1 MKFFTILTV
10 LLLVASQSFAQALE
24 HQLLSRREEAGTVL
38 LRTKIQSPLQN
49 SDKGQGLKFKSPVP
63 FTSLALV
70 WKTNQQTLNP
80 SAFAVHYRVHHPEI
94 GWRKWAT
101 EEGAYSPADHGL
113 GDYYTTDLL
122 FGIDEKQHDSIE
134 FYLETPQGVLLQE
147 VQLVLQD
154 MSGHQ
159 INSIIDNG
167 TAKSIASSCPAQP
180 VMIQRSGW
188 CGSYTACLT
197 PTYTPSYIT
206 TPTHTVIHHGAS
218 PDTYT
223 DGYAVVRSYW
233 NYHVN
238 TLAWSDIGYNYLFD
252 KNGNMFVGRH
262 NPNFP
267 ASDVRGA
274 HAGSSNS
281 NSIGLSFLGNADI
294 AGNVPQATLNLATN
308 FIAWWYNL
316 RGLNPTTS
324 ANIINQAGT
333 ITINL
338 SRICGHK
345 DLNPT
350 ACPGVLLYNYLPTF
364 RSNAQQIITNCQ
376 SVVAPTLSVS
386 AGCAT
391 GSVTLNVT
399 VSANQT
405 FQLLNSTGTT
415 VLQSWTGT
423 ATTYTFIGLATGTY
437 TGKVIRNSVTSAL
450 SSAATLTNRTAT
462 VGGTISGT
470 SGICLGSATGTM
482 TLSGHIGSIVRWEKK
497 LRTSTTW
504 TNITNTTASY
514 SETPAF
520 AAVWDYRALVQDG
533 SCASVYSNTFSITV
547 SAAST
552 GGTLAGTTTAVCLGT
567 ASGTISL
574 SGHIGTIIRWE
585 KRLNTGTWAN
595 IANTTTTYSETP
607 TSAGSWQY
615 RALVQNGT
623 CASTYSTVF
632 SKTFNSSV
640 AGTLSGTAG
649 AVCLG
654 TSTGT
659 ITLSGNTGSVIR
671 WEKRVNA
678 GTWANIT
685 STAITYS
692 ETPSTAGTWEYRAL
706 VQNSPCASAYS
717 SVFSKTVQ
725 ATSLG
730 GTLSGTLPNVC
741 AAQSTGT
748 ITLSG
753 QRGTVLRW
761 EKRLNAGTWTTISST
776 ATTYS
781 EIPTSAGTWEY
792 RALVQNSPCASVYS
806 STYTVNATTNAIGS
820 FCHCPIQLTLPV
832 VNYQGNTASFADNY
846 NPADVT
852 PSFTGLEANDA
863 VFRFTLTSR
872 SIVTANLTVSGIW
885 GGMLL
890 TTNCPNPTVPTTY
903 INSYQQWNGGT
914 MTTTLDPGTYML
926 LVSSNSQWTATM
938 PFTLNISTAP
948 ALRSDDNNSLLEIS
962 NTALNLS
969 VYPNPA
975 SDFINIICSSIPQTT
990 RIINANGNLVLE
1002 QYNLTSTQITM
1013 PVHQL
1018 QTGLY
1023 FIQAIGSDGTI
1034 ESVSFIINN

>member
-1 MKFFTILTV
+1 MKFFTIFTV
-10 LLLVASQSFAQALE
+10 LLLLASQSFAQALE
-24 HQLLSRREEAGTVL
+24 HQVVSRREEAGTVL
-38 LRTKIQSPLQN
+38 LRTKIQSPLQI
-49 SDKGQGLKFKSPVP
+49 SDKGQGLKFKSPIP
-63 FTSLALV
+63 FTSMALV
-70 WKTNQQTLNP
+70 WRSSQQTLNP
-80 SAFAVHYRVHHPEI
+80 SGFAIHYRVHHPEL

-122 FGIDEKQHDSIE
+122 FGIDERQHDSIE
-134 FYLETPQGVLLQE
+134 FYLELPQGVQLQE

-159 INSIIDNG
+159 NIPISDNSLDQ
-167 TAKSIASSCPAQP
+167 KSAVSSCPAQP
-180 VMIQRSGW
+180 TLVPRSSW
-188 CGSYTACLT
+188 CGSYTACQT
-197 PTYTPSYIT
+197 PTYTPSSIS
-206 TPTHTVIHHGAS
+206 PTHTVIHHGAS

-252 KNGNMFVGRH
+252 KNGNAFIGRY

-267 ASDVRGA
+267 TSDVRGA

-281 NSIGLSFLGNADI
+281 SSIGLSFLGNADI
-294 AGNVPQATLNLATN
+294 TGNVPQATLNLATN

-338 SRICGHK
+338 PRICGHK

-364 RSNAQQIITNCQ
+364 RTNAQQIITNCQ
-376 SVVAPTLSVS
+376 SVAAPTLSAS
-386 AGCAT
+386 AGCPN
-391 GSVTLNVT
+391 GSVTLTTT

-423 ATTYTFIGLATGTY
+423 ATNYTFTGLASGTY
-437 TGKVIRNSVTSAL
+437 TGKVIRNTVTSAL
-450 SSAATLTNRTAT
+450 SSAVTLTNRTAS

-470 SGICLGSATGTM
+470 SGICLGSSTGTL
-482 TLSGHIGSIVRWEKK
+482 TLSANVGAVVRWEKK

-504 TNITNTTASY
+504 TNITNTATTY
-514 SETPAF
+514 SETPAT

-533 SCASVYSNTFSITV
+533 SCAAVYSSTFSVTV
-547 SAAST
+547 SASSA
-552 GGTLAGTTTAVCLGT
+552 GGTLAGTSTAVCLGS
-567 ASGTISL
+567 AS
-574 SGHIGTIIRWE
+574 
-585 KRLNTGTWAN
+585 
-595 IANTTTTYSETP
+595 
-607 TSAGSWQY
+607 
-615 RALVQNGT
+615 
-623 CASTYSTVF
+623 
-632 SKTFNSSV
+632 
-640 AGTLSGTAG
+640 
-649 AVCLG
+649 
-654 TSTGT
+654 GT
-659 ITLSGNTGSVIR
+659 ITLSGNTGAIVRWEKRVNAGAWSNITNTATTYSETPATAGTWEYRAQVKNGSCAAVYSTTFSKTFTATTVGGSISGTSGAVCLGTATGTMTLTGNTGAVVR

-678 GTWANIT
+678 GTWTNIT
-685 STAITYS
+685 NTATTYS
-692 ETPSTAGTWEYRAL
+692 ETPTTAGNWEYRAL
-706 VQNSPCASAYS
+706 VQNSPCTSAYS
-717 SVFSKTVQ
+717 SVFAKTVQ
-725 ATSLG
+725 AASLG

-753 QRGTVLRW
+753 QRGTVVQW
-761 EKRLNAGTWTTISST
+761 EKRVNAGTWTVINST
-776 ATTYS
+776 STTYS
-781 EIPTSAGTWEY
+781 EVPSSAGTWEY

-806 STYTVNATTNAIGS
+806 SVYTVNATTNAIGS

-852 PSFTGLEANDA
+852 PNFTGLEANDA
-863 VFRFTLTSR
+863 VFRFTITSR
-872 SIVTANLTVSGIW
+872 SVVTTSLGVTGIW
-885 GGMLL
+885 GSLLL
-890 TTNCPNPTVPTTY
+890 TTNCPNPTAPTTY

-926 LVSSNSQWTATM
+926 FVSSNSQWTASM

-948 ALRSDDNNSLLEIS
+948 ALRSDDNSLLIS
-962 NTALNLS
+962 NSGLNMS
-969 VYPNPA
+969 VFPNPA
-975 SDFINIICSSIPQTT
+975 NDYLNINCSTAPQSV
-990 RIINANGNLVLE
+990 RIINANGNIILE
-1002 QYNLTSTQITM
+1002 QLNLTNAQFTL
-1013 PVHQL
+1013 PVYQF

-1023 FIQAIGSDGTI
+1023 FIQVIDENGNVETQ
-1034 ESVSFIINN
+1034 SFIRSN

>member
-10 LLLVASQSFAQALE
+10 LLLVASQSFAQTLE
-24 HQLLSRREEAGTVL
+24 HQVLSRREEAGTVL

-49 SDKGQGLKFKSPVP
+49 SDKGQGLKFKSPIP

-70 WKTNQQTLNP
+70 WRTNQQTLNP
-80 SAFAVHYRVHHPEI
+80 SAFAIHYRVHHPEK

-134 FYLETPQGVLLQE
+134 FYLEMPQGVLLQE

-159 INSIIDNG
+159 NIPINDNSVNQ
-167 TAKSIASSCPAQP
+167 KSAVSSCPAQP
-180 VMIQRSGW
+180 TFIPRSSW
-188 CGSYTACLT
+188 CGSYTACQT
-197 PTYTPSYIT
+197 PTYTPSSIS
-206 TPTHTVIHHGAS
+206 PTHSVIHHGAS

-252 KNGNMFVGRH
+252 KFGNAFIGRY

-281 NSIGLSFLGNADI
+281 SSIGVNFLGNADI
-294 AGNVPQATLNLATN
+294 TGNVPQATLNLATN
-308 FIAWWYNL
+308 FLAWWYNL

-324 ANIINQAGT
+324 ANIVNQAGT

-338 SRICGHK
+338 PRICGHK

-376 SVVAPTLSVS
+376 SVAAPTLSVA
-386 AGCAT
+386 AGCPS
-391 GSVTLNVT
+391 GSVTLSVT

-423 ATTYTFIGLATGTY
+423 ATSYTFTGLASGTY
-437 TGKVIRNSVTSAL
+437 TGKVIRNSATSAL

-470 SGICLGSATGTM
+470 SGICLGSSTGTM
-482 TLSGHIGSIVRWEKK
+482 TLSGNVGAVVRWEKK
-497 LRTSTTW
+497 LRTATTW
-504 TNITNTTASY
+504 TNITNTTTTY
-514 SETPAF
+514 SETPTS

-533 SCASVYSNTFSITV
+533 SCPSVYSNTFSITV

-574 SGHIGTIIRWE
+574 SGHR
-585 KRLNTGTWAN
+585 
-595 IANTTTTYSETP
+595 
-607 TSAGSWQY
+607 
-615 RALVQNGT
+615 
-623 CASTYSTVF
+623 
-632 SKTFNSSV
+632 
-640 AGTLSGTAG
+640 G
-649 AVCLG
+649 A
-654 TSTGT
+654 
-659 ITLSGNTGSVIR
+659 VIR

-678 GTWANIT
+678 GAWSNISSTATTYSETPTAAGNWEYRALVQNGNCAAVYSTTFSKTFTASSVGGTLTGTSGAVCLGSATSTISLSGNTGSVVRWEKRVNAGTWTNIT
-685 STAITYS
+685 STATTYS
-692 ETPSTAGTWEYRAL
+692 ETPATAGNWEYRAL

-717 SVFSKTVQ
+717 SVFTKTVQ
-725 ATSLG
+725 ASSLG

-761 EKRLNAGTWTTISST
+761 EKRVNAGTWTSISST
-776 ATTYS
+776 STTYS
-781 EIPTSAGTWEY
+781 EIPSSAGTWEY

-806 STYTVNATTNAIGS
+806 TTYTVNATTNAIGS

-863 VFRFTLTSR
+863 VFRFTISSR
-872 SIVTANLTVSGIW
+872 SLVTTSLAVSGIW
-885 GGMLL
+885 GSLLL

-926 LVSSNSQWTATM
+926 FVSSNSQWTATM

-948 ALRSDDNNSLLEIS
+948 ALRSDDNNSLEIS

-975 SDFINIICSSIPQTT
+975 NDFININCSSIPQTT

-1002 QYNLTSTQITM
+1002 QHNLTSTQITM

-1018 QTGLY
+1018 QSGLY
-1023 FIQAIGSDGTI
+1023 FIQAIGTDGAI